1 LKAETQA
8 LLAKLRSTPLLSRI
22 GQPYSLPHQQVRS
35 WREALE
41 FCHGEKWDA
50 LQLMTKNRNA
60 DVVNRLNWDRFQN
73 WNAVCAALRP
83 EIAKMIDACFISM
96 PQIYKVTNDLQ
107 ATISWDM
114 LGILVE
120 REFDDVSAPAFYI
133 PVLLPIYQA
142 GHLPCGWT
150 GPKLDTY
157 WSSGSAPLPAGEIL
171 IY

>member
-1 LKAETQA
+1 LKTDTQA
-8 LLAKLRSTPLLSRI
+8 LLDQLKSTPLLSRI
-22 GQPYSLPHQQVRS
+22 GQSHRLPHRQVGS
-35 WREALE
+35 WHEALE
-41 FCHGEKWDA
+41 LCDSEKWSA

-60 DVVNRLNWDRFQN
+60 GEVNRLNWDRCQS

-83 EIAKMIDACFISM
+83 EIAKIVDGFCERLGNTHK
-96 PQIYKVTNDLQ
+96 PTTDLK
-107 ATISWDM
+107 ASVSWDI
-114 LGILVE
+114 LGVLLE
-120 REFDDVSAPAFYI
+120 REFDDVTTPAFYI

-157 WSSGSAPLPAGEIL
+157 WSSGSAALPTGEIL